1 MAKSKA
7 TKKFEKNK
15 LPEVLKQR
23 NAVKKVK
30 QRQKTSKKRK
40 TEDREYYN
48 DENASDDDSKTK
60 AQKKP
65 KVASATDGDLFDNMS
80 VEQFFQGGFE
90 VPSKPEKKDKKAK
103 KEKSG
108 KRKRDEEVEEDVDN
122 DENSGEEAEGDDA
135 IESHKDQLAALA
147 EKDPEFFK
155 YLQENDSELLDFKMA
170 EEQDLDEISDLEDED
185 DEPSSKKSKKNKLD
199 DGKSNIVKKSQVEQ
213 WEKSMKEQKSLRA
226 TREVVLAFRAAA
238 HVGEAE
244 EKNFKYSIANP
255 DVYHDLLV
263 LALKQI
269 PEVLNHHLPV
279 RELSNGRIRISTDS
293 SKFKTLTTLLKSH
306 SASLLHL
313 LSNLTDSSTTKL
325 VLNSTLQ
332 LLPYLLSFRRFLR
345 DFVKQI
351 VDIWSSPSTEDSAR
365 VTAYLVL
372 RKLIV
377 IGDQTLQE
385 ACLKSAYNGLLKGC
399 RGTTPHTLPSI
410 NLMKNGGIDL
420 FGIDE
425 DLSYILG
432 FGYIRQLAVHLRNSI
447 TNNSKESYKQVY
459 NWQYVHSLDFWSRVL
474 STHCDGLKQAEK
486 GKQSPL
492 HPLIYPL
499 VQVTLGAARL
509 IPTAQYFPLRL
520 HLIRSLI
527 RLSRHTGVYIPLA
540 SIILEMLSSN
550 EMKKAPKA
558 STLKPLDFAVIIRV
572 PKSYLRSRILQDG
585 LGDQI
590 VEVLSE
596 YFVLWATS
604 VAFPELVV
612 PPVVVVRKYLKKASG
627 PGTGNKNVRFNN
639 ALAGLVAR
647 LESNAK
653 WIEEKRREVS
663 FGPGRMDEVM
673 GFSKGLEWE
682 KSPLGVYVVT
692 QRNVRE
698 ERRRHLEEAKKEE
711 ERREK
716 KAKEKKAKKMAE
728 GADEDMSDDNDDSDG
743 SLGLDSDEDDKKV
756 KRREEKNRKEA
767 EEHGKNEEEEMGVE
781 EEAYEPEEEEDY
793 EATDTEDTDSI
804 DSGVLMLWGEV
815 FLEYFESL
823 DPNSGLASEAPTPRS
838 PIYQDENAR
847 ENSNC

>member
-15 LPEVLKQR
+15 LPKVIEQR
-23 NAVKKVK
+23 NAVKKIK
-30 QRQKTSKKRK
+30 QRLKTSKKRK

-48 DENASDDDSKTK
+48 DEQASDDEETK
-60 AQKKP
+60 KQKKT
-65 KVASATDGDLFDNMS
+65 KVASATDGDLFENMS

-90 VPSKPEKKDKKAK
+90 VPSQPTKEGKK

-108 KRKRDEEVEEDVDN
+108 KRKRSEA
-122 DENSGEEAEGDDA
+122 EEAAAAEEGSDSDEKQGGDA

-170 EEQDLDEISDLEDED
+170 EQDDLSAISDLEED
-185 DEPSSKKSKKNKLD
+185 DEEEAPSKKAKKGKADD
-199 DGKSNIVKKSQVEQ
+199 DGKSKIVKKAQIEQ
-213 WEKSMKEQKSLRA
+213 WEKSLKEQHSLRA

-263 LALKQI
+263 LALKRI

-279 RELSNGRIRISTDS
+279 KELPSGKIRISTDS
-293 SKFKTLTTLLKSH
+293 AKFKTLTTLLKSH
-306 SASLLHL
+306 SSSLLHL

-325 VLNSTLQ
+325 VLNSTLG
-332 LLPYLLSFRRFLR
+332 LIPYLLSFRRFLR
-345 DFVKQI
+345 DFVKQ
-351 VDIWSSPSTEDSAR
+351 VVEIWSSPSTEDSAR

-377 IGDQTLQE
+377 IGDSTLQE
-385 ACLKSAYNGLLKGC
+385 ACLKAAYNGLLKGC
-399 RGTTPHTLPSI
+399 RGTTTHTLPSI

-420 FGIDE
+420 FGVDE
-425 DLSYILG
+425 DLSYMLG

-474 STHCDGLKQAEK
+474 ATHCDGLKQAEK

-540 SIILEMLSSN
+540 SIILEILTSN
-550 EMKKAPKA
+550 EMKKPPKA
-558 STLKPLDFAVIIRV
+558 STLKPLDFATIIRV
-572 PKSYLRSRILQDG
+572 PKSYLRTRVLQDG
-585 LGDQI
+585 VGDQV

-604 VAFPELVV
+604 VAFPELIV
-612 PPVVVVRKYLKKASG
+612 PPVMIVRKYLKKASA

-653 WIEEKRREVS
+653 WIEEKRRDVN

-673 GFSKGLEWE
+673 GFSKRLEWE
-682 KSPLGVYVVT
+682 KSPLGVYVIT

-698 ERRRHLEEAKKEE
+698 ERGKNLEEAKKEE

-716 KAKEKKAKKMAE
+716 KEKESGKAKPNKGKKTKQVAE
-728 GADEDMSDDNDDSDG
+728 EEESDEDVSEDDDEE
-743 SLGLDSDEDDKKV
+743 SLEFDSDEDD
-756 KRREEKNRKEA
+756 E
-767 EEHGKNEEEEMGVE
+767 
-781 EEAYEPEEEEDY
+781 
-793 EATDTEDTDSI
+793 
-804 DSGVLMLWGEV
+804 
-815 FLEYFESL
+815 
-823 DPNSGLASEAPTPRS
+823 
-838 PIYQDENAR
+838 
-847 ENSNC
+847 

>member
-15 LPEVLKQR
+15 LTKVLEQR
-23 NAVKKVK
+23 NAVKKIK
-30 QRQKTSKKRK
+30 QRVKTSKKRK

-48 DENASDDDSKTK
+48 DEQASDDEEAKK
-60 AQKKP
+60 QQQQKKT
-65 KVASATDGDLFDNMS
+65 KVASATDGDLFENMS

-90 VPSKPEKKDKKAK
+90 VPSQPSKESKK

-108 KRKRDEEVEEDVDN
+108 KRKRDDAEQEAVAGED
-122 DENSGEEAEGDDA
+122 SGSEGEQGDDA
-135 IESHKDQLAALA
+135 IEGHKNQLAALA

-170 EEQDLDEISDLEDED
+170 EQDDLSAISDLEEDE
-185 DEPSSKKSKKNKLD
+185 EEEETTSKKGKKGKSED
-199 DGKSNIVKKSQVEQ
+199 DGKSKILKKAQIEQ
-213 WEKSMKEQKSLRA
+213 WEKSLKEQNSLRA

-263 LALKQI
+263 LALKRI

-279 RELSNGRIRISTDS
+279 KELPSGKIRISTDS
-293 SKFKTLTTLLKSH
+293 AKFKTLTTLLKSH
-306 SASLLHL
+306 SSSLLHL

-325 VLNSTLQ
+325 VLNSTLG
-332 LLPYLLSFRRFLR
+332 LIPYLLSFRRFLR
-345 DFVKQI
+345 DFVKQ
-351 VDIWSSPSTEDSAR
+351 VVEIWSSPSTEDSAR

-372 RKLIV
+372 RKIIV
-377 IGDQTLQE
+377 IGDSTLQE
-385 ACLKSAYNGLLKGC
+385 ACLKAAYNGLLKGC
-399 RGTTPHTLPSI
+399 RGTTTHTLPSI

-425 DLSYILG
+425 DLSYMLG

-474 STHCDGLKQAEK
+474 ATHCDGLKQAEK

-520 HLIRSLI
+520 HLVRSLI

-540 SIILEMLSSN
+540 SIILEILTSN
-550 EMKKAPKA
+550 EMKKPPKA
-558 STLKPLDFAVIIRV
+558 STLKPLDFATIIRV
-572 PKSYLRSRILQDG
+572 PKSYLRTRVLQDG
-585 LGDQI
+585 VGDQV

-604 VAFPELVV
+604 VAFPELIV
-612 PPVVVVRKYLKKASG
+612 PPVMIVRKYLKKASA

-639 ALAGLVAR
+639 ALAGLVTR

-653 WIEEKRREVS
+653 WIEEKRRDVN

-682 KSPLGVYVVT
+682 KSPLGVYVIT

-698 ERRRHLEEAKKEE
+698 ERRKNLEEAKKEE
-711 ERREK
+711 EQREK
-716 KAKEKKAKKMAE
+716 KEKESAKAKSNKGKKTKQIAE
-728 GADEDMSDDNDDSDG
+728 EEESDEDVSEDDDEE
-743 SLGLDSDEDDKKV
+743 SLEFDSDEDD
-756 KRREEKNRKEA
+756 E
-767 EEHGKNEEEEMGVE
+767 
-781 EEAYEPEEEEDY
+781 
-793 EATDTEDTDSI
+793 
-804 DSGVLMLWGEV
+804 
-815 FLEYFESL
+815 
-823 DPNSGLASEAPTPRS
+823 
-838 PIYQDENAR
+838 
-847 ENSNC
+847 

>member
-7 TKKFEKNK
+7 TKKFERKK
-15 LPEVLKQR
+15 LPKILEQR
-23 NAVKKVK
+23 NAVKKIK
-30 QRQKTSKKRK
+30 QKQHTSKKRK

-48 DENASDDDSKTK
+48 DENTPEDEAKT
-60 AQKKP
+60 QKKSKAAP
-65 KVASATDGDLFDNMS
+65 SATDGELFENMS

-90 VPSKPEKKDKKAK
+90 VPSKPETKVKKGKS
-103 KEKSG
+103 EKNG
-108 KRKRDEEVEEDVDN
+108 KRKREEVEDAVNDAEKSEDE
-122 DENSGEEAEGDDA
+122 DEEKDGDA

-155 YLQENDSELLDFKMA
+155 YLQENDSELLDFTMA
-170 EEQDLDEISDLEDED
+170 EQDDLGDLSGLDD
-185 DEPSSKKSKKNKLD
+185 DEAEQEAPKKSKKD
-199 DGKSNIVKKSQVEQ
+199 KSDERSKILKKSQVEQ

-226 TREVVLAFRAAA
+226 TKEVVLAFRAAA
-238 HVGEAE
+238 HVGEAD
-244 EKNFKYSIANP
+244 EKKFKYSIANP

-263 LALKQI
+263 LALKYI

-279 RELSNGRIRISTDS
+279 KELPNGRIRISTDS

-313 LSNLTDSSTTKL
+313 LSNLTDSSTTKM
-325 VLNSTLQ
+325 VLNSTLGII
-332 LLPYLLSFRRFLR
+332 PYLLSFRRFLR
-345 DFVKQI
+345 DFVKQV

-372 RKLIV
+372 RKLVV

-385 ACLKSAYNGLLKGC
+385 ACIKAAYNGLLKGC
-399 RGTTPHTLPSI
+399 RGTTTHTLPSI

-420 FGIDE
+420 FGVNE
-425 DLSYILG
+425 EVSYMLG

-474 STHCDGLKQAEK
+474 ATHCDGLKQAEK

-558 STLKPLDFAVIIRV
+558 STLKPLDFATIIRV
-572 PKSYLRSRILQDG
+572 PKSYLRSRTLQDG
-585 LGDQI
+585 VGDQI

-596 YFVLWATS
+596 FFVLWATS
-604 VAFPELVV
+604 VAFPELIV
-612 PPVVVVRKYLKKASG
+612 PPVVVVRKYLKKASAA
-627 PGTGNKNVRFNN
+627 GTGNKNARFNN
-639 ALAGLVAR
+639 ALAGLVTR

-653 WIEEKRREVS
+653 WIEEKRRDVS

-673 GFSKGLEWE
+673 GFSKELEWE

-698 ERRRHLEEAKKEE
+698 ERRKLLEEAKKEE
-711 ERREK
+711 EKREK
-716 KAKEKKAKKMAE
+716 KNKEKAREKGKKAKK
-728 GADEDMSDDNDDSDG
+728 
-743 SLGLDSDEDDKKV
+743 V
-756 KRREEKNRKEA
+756 V
-767 EEHGKNEEEEMGVE
+767 EEEEE
-781 EEAYEPEEEEDY
+781 ESDIDLSED
-793 EATDTEDTDSI
+793 DD
-804 DSGVLMLWGEV
+804 
-815 FLEYFESL
+815 ESL
-823 DPNSGLASEAPTPRS
+823 DIDSDD
-838 PIYQDENAR
+838 DE
-847 ENSNC
+847 

>member
-1 MAKSKA
+1 MAKSKS

-15 LPEVLKQR
+15 LTKVLEQR
-23 NAVKKVK
+23 NAVKKIK

-40 TEDREYYN
+40 AEDRDYYN
-48 DENASDDDSKTK
+48 DDNAPDNEPPK
-60 AQKKP
+60 AQKKA
-65 KVASATDGDLFDNMS
+65 KATSATDGDVFDDMS

-90 VPSKPEKKDKKAK
+90 LPANPEKKKDKG
-103 KEKSG
+103 G
-108 KRKRDEEVEEDVDN
+108 KRKRQEMEDAPD
-122 DENSGEEAEGDDA
+122 DDAGEAGTDGASQGDD
-135 IESHKDQLAALA
+135 IEGHKDQLAALA

-155 YLQENDSELLDFKMA
+155 YLQENDSELLDFTMA
-170 EEQDLDEISDLEDED
+170 EQDDLSAISDIEEEEDED
-185 DEPSSKKSKKNKLD
+185 EPKSSKKAKK
-199 DGKSNIVKKSQVEQ
+199 GKSEEADKSSNVVKKERLEQ
-213 WEKSMKEQKSLRA
+213 WEKSLKEQKSLRA

-238 HVGEAE
+238 HVGEAD
-244 EKNFKYSIANP
+244 EKKFKYSIANP

-263 LALKQI
+263 LALKHI

-279 RELSNGRIRISTDS
+279 KELPNGRIRIATDS

-313 LSNLTDSSTTKL
+313 LTNLTDSATTKM
-325 VLNSTLQ
+325 VLNSTVN

-345 DFVKQI
+345 DFVKQ
-351 VDIWSSPSTEDSAR
+351 VVEIWSSPSTEDTAR
-365 VTAYLVL
+365 VTAYLVI
-372 RKLIV
+372 RKLVV
-377 IGDQTLQE
+377 IGDHSLQE
-385 ACLKSAYNGLLKGC
+385 ACLKAAYNGLLKGC
-399 RGTTPHTLPSI
+399 RATTPYTLPSI
-410 NLMKNGGIDL
+410 NMMKNGGVDL

-425 DLSYILG
+425 DLSYMLG

-474 STHCDGLKQAEK
+474 ATHCDGLKQAET
-486 GKQSPL
+486 GRQSSL

-509 IPTAQYFPLRL
+509 IPTAQYFPLRI
-520 HLIRSLI
+520 HLVRSLI

-540 SIILEMLSSN
+540 SVVLEMLSSN

-558 STLKPLDFAVIIRV
+558 STLKPLDFATSIRV
-572 PKSYLRSRILQDG
+572 PKSYLRSRVLQDG

-596 YFVLWATS
+596 CFVLWATS

-612 PPVVVVRKYLKKASG
+612 PPIVVLRKYLKKASG
-627 PGTGNKNVRFNN
+627 PGIGNKNVRFNN
-639 ALAGLVAR
+639 ALAGLVTR

-653 WIEEKRREVS
+653 WIEDKRRDVS

-692 QRNVRE
+692 QRSVRE
-698 ERRRHLEEAKKEE
+698 ERRKHLEEAKKED

-716 KAKEKKAKKMAE
+716 EQKAKSKKTKGKPE
-728 GADEDMSDDNDDSDG
+728 TPVDGESDEDMSEDSDG
-743 SLGLDSDEDDKKV
+743 DDDSLELDSDDD
-756 KRREEKNRKEA
+756 E
-767 EEHGKNEEEEMGVE
+767 
-781 EEAYEPEEEEDY
+781 
-793 EATDTEDTDSI
+793 
-804 DSGVLMLWGEV
+804 
-815 FLEYFESL
+815 
-823 DPNSGLASEAPTPRS
+823 
-838 PIYQDENAR
+838 
-847 ENSNC
+847 

>member
-15 LPEVLKQR
+15 LTKVLEQR
-23 NAVKKVK
+23 NAVKKIK
-30 QRQKTSKKRK
+30 QKQKTSKKRK

-48 DENASDDDSKTK
+48 DEEASDDETK
-60 AQKKP
+60 KQKKT
-65 KVASATDGDLFDNMS
+65 KVASATDGDLFENMS

-90 VPSKPEKKDKKAK
+90 VPSQPAKKEK

-108 KRKRDEEVEEDVDN
+108 KRKRGEETEEAVGGQGSGSDEEH
-122 DENSGEEAEGDDA
+122 EGDT
-135 IESHKDQLAALA
+135 IEGHKDQLAALA

-170 EEQDLDEISDLEDED
+170 EQDDLSAISDLEENEEEEAPSKKGKKGKAED
-185 DEPSSKKSKKNKLD
+185 DEKSK
-199 DGKSNIVKKSQVEQ
+199 IVKKSQIEQ
-213 WEKSMKEQKSLRA
+213 WEKSLKEQHSLRA

-263 LALKQI
+263 LALKRI

-279 RELSNGRIRISTDS
+279 KELPSGKIRISTDS
-293 SKFKTLTTLLKSH
+293 TKFKTLTTLLKSH
-306 SASLLHL
+306 SSSLLHL

-325 VLNSTLQ
+325 VLNSTLG
-332 LLPYLLSFRRFLR
+332 LIPYLLSFRRFLR
-345 DFVKQI
+345 DFVKQ
-351 VDIWSSPSTEDSAR
+351 VVEIWSSPSTEDSAR

-377 IGDQTLQE
+377 IGDSTLQE
-385 ACLKSAYNGLLKGC
+385 ACLKAAYNGLLKGC
-399 RGTTPHTLPSI
+399 RGTTTHTLPSI

-420 FGIDE
+420 FGVDE
-425 DLSYILG
+425 ELSYMLG

-474 STHCDGLKQAEK
+474 ATHCDGLKQAEK

-520 HLIRSLI
+520 HLVRSLI

-540 SIILEMLSSN
+540 SIILEMLTSN
-550 EMKKAPKA
+550 EMKKPPKA
-558 STLKPLDFAVIIRV
+558 STLKPLDFATIIRV
-572 PKSYLRSRILQDG
+572 PKSYLRTRVLQDG
-585 LGDQI
+585 VGDQI

-604 VAFPELVV
+604 VAFPELIV
-612 PPVVVVRKYLKKASG
+612 PPVIIVRKYLKKASA

-639 ALAGLVAR
+639 ALAGLITR

-653 WIEEKRREVS
+653 WIEEKRRDVN

-692 QRNVRE
+692 QRSVRE
-698 ERRRHLEEAKKEE
+698 ERRKNLEEAKKEE
-711 ERREK
+711 EKREK
-716 KAKEKKAKKMAE
+716 KEKESGKAKPKNGKKAKQIVE
-728 GADEDMSDDNDDSDG
+728 EEE
-743 SLGLDSDEDDKKV
+743 SDEDIS
-756 KRREEKNRKEA
+756 
-767 EEHGKNEEEEMGVE
+767 
-781 EEAYEPEEEEDY
+781 EDDD
-793 EATDTEDTDSI
+793 E
-804 DSGVLMLWGEV
+804 
-815 FLEYFESL
+815 ESL
-823 DPNSGLASEAPTPRS
+823 EFDSDDD
-838 PIYQDENAR
+838 DE
-847 ENSNC
+847 

>member
-15 LPEVLKQR
+15 LTKVLEQR
-23 NAVKKVK
+23 NAVKKIK
-30 QRQKTSKKRK
+30 QRVKTSKKRK

-48 DENASDDDSKTK
+48 DEQASGDDEEAEKK
-60 AQKKP
+60 KKKP
-65 KVASATDGDLFDNMS
+65 KGASATDGELFENMS

-90 VPSKPEKKDKKAK
+90 VPSQPAKESKK

-108 KRKRDEEVEEDVDN
+108 KRKRDETE
-122 DENSGEEAEGDDA
+122 GEAIAEGGSDSEGEGSDT
-135 IESHKDQLAALA
+135 IEGHKDQLAALA

-170 EEQDLDEISDLEDED
+170 EQDDLSAISDLEDD
-185 DEPSSKKSKKNKLD
+185 DEEEEEVPSKKGKKGKAEGDDKSK
-199 DGKSNIVKKSQVEQ
+199 IVKKAQIEQ
-213 WEKSMKEQKSLRA
+213 WEKSLKEQNSLRA

-263 LALKQI
+263 LALKRI

-279 RELSNGRIRISTDS
+279 KELPSGKIRISTDS
-293 SKFKTLTTLLKSH
+293 AKFKTLTTLLKSH
-306 SASLLHL
+306 SSSLLHL

-325 VLNSTLQ
+325 VLNSTLG
-332 LLPYLLSFRRFLR
+332 LIPYLLSFRRFLR
-345 DFVKQI
+345 DFVKQ
-351 VDIWSSPSTEDSAR
+351 VVEIWSSPSTEDSAR

-372 RKLIV
+372 RKLVV
-377 IGDQTLQE
+377 IGDSTLQE
-385 ACLKSAYNGLLKGC
+385 ACLKAAYNGLLKGC
-399 RGTTPHTLPSI
+399 RGTTTHTLPSI

-420 FGIDE
+420 FGVDE
-425 DLSYILG
+425 DLSYMLG
-432 FGYIRQLAVHLRNSI
+432 FSYIRQLAVHLRNSI

-474 STHCDGLKQAEK
+474 ATHCDGLKQAEK

-520 HLIRSLI
+520 HLVRSLI
-527 RLSRHTGVYIPLA
+527 RLSRHTGTYIPLA
-540 SIILEMLSSN
+540 SIILEILTSN

-558 STLKPLDFAVIIRV
+558 STLKPLDFATIIRV
-572 PKSYLRSRILQDG
+572 PKSYLRTRVLQDG
-585 LGDQI
+585 VGDQV

-596 YFVLWATS
+596 FFVLWATS
-604 VAFPELVV
+604 VAFPELIV
-612 PPVVVVRKYLKKASG
+612 PPVMIVRKYLKKASA

-639 ALAGLVAR
+639 ALAGLVTR

-653 WIEEKRREVS
+653 WIEEKRRDVN

-673 GFSKGLEWE
+673 GFSKSLEWE
-682 KSPLGVYVVT
+682 KSPL
-692 QRNVRE
+692 
-698 ERRRHLEEAKKEE
+698 EE
-711 ERREK
+711 EES
-716 KAKEKKAKKMAE
+716 
-728 GADEDMSDDNDDSDG
+728 DEDISDDDDEE
-743 SLGLDSDEDDKKV
+743 SLQFESDEDD
-756 KRREEKNRKEA
+756 E
-767 EEHGKNEEEEMGVE
+767 
-781 EEAYEPEEEEDY
+781 
-793 EATDTEDTDSI
+793 
-804 DSGVLMLWGEV
+804 
-815 FLEYFESL
+815 
-823 DPNSGLASEAPTPRS
+823 
-838 PIYQDENAR
+838 
-847 ENSNC
+847 

>member
-15 LPEVLKQR
+15 LPKILEQR
-23 NAVKKVK
+23 NAVKKIK
-30 QRQKTSKKRK
+30 QRHNTSKKRK

-48 DENASDDDSKTK
+48 DENAPDDDSKT
-60 AQKKP
+60 QKKP
-65 KVASATDGDLFDNMS
+65 KVASATDGDLFENMS

-90 VPSKPEKKDKKAK
+90 VPSKPEKKDKKQSK

-108 KRKRDEEVEEDVDN
+108 KRKRDEDAVEDVNGTDSAEEGEG
-122 DENSGEEAEGDDA
+122 ENA

-170 EEQDLDEISDLEDED
+170 EEQDLDEISDLEEED
-185 DEPSSKKSKKNKLD
+185 DKPSSKKSKKDKSD
-199 DGKSNIVKKSQVEQ
+199 EGKSNLVKKSQVEQ

-279 RELSNGRIRISTDS
+279 KELSNGRIRISTDS

-325 VLNSTLQ
+325 VLNSTLH
-332 LLPYLLSFRRFLR
+332 LVPYLLSFRRFLR

-425 DLSYILG
+425 DLSYMLG

-572 PKSYLRSRILQDG
+572 PKSYLRTRILQDG
-585 LGDQI
+585 VGDQI

-612 PPVVVVRKYLKKASG
+612 PPVVVVRKYLKKASVG
-627 PGTGNKNVRFNN
+627 DGNKNVRFNN

-698 ERRRHLEEAKKEE
+698 ERRKQLEEAKKEE

-716 KAKEKKAKKMAE
+716 KAKEKKAKKQAE
-728 GADEDMSDDNDDSDG
+728 EEESDEDMSDDNDDSDE
-743 SLGLDSDEDDKKV
+743 SLDLDSDED
-756 KRREEKNRKEA
+756 
-767 EEHGKNEEEEMGVE
+767 NE
-781 EEAYEPEEEEDY
+781 
-793 EATDTEDTDSI
+793 
-804 DSGVLMLWGEV
+804 
-815 FLEYFESL
+815 
-823 DPNSGLASEAPTPRS
+823 
-838 PIYQDENAR
+838 
-847 ENSNC
+847 

>member
-1 MAKSKA
+1 MAKSKS

-15 LPEVLKQR
+15 LPKVLEQR
-23 NAVKKVK
+23 NAVKKIK

-48 DENASDDDSKTK
+48 DEEASDDEAKK
-60 AQKKP
+60 QKKT
-65 KVASATDGDLFDNMS
+65 KVASATDGDLFENMS

-90 VPSKPEKKDKKAK
+90 VPSQPAKKEKK

-108 KRKRDEEVEEDVDN
+108 KRKRDEEEATAGGEGPGSDD
-122 DENSGEEAEGDDA
+122 EEAGDTIEG
-135 IESHKDQLAALA
+135 HKDQLAALA

-170 EEQDLDEISDLEDED
+170 EQDDLSAISDLEED
-185 DEPSSKKSKKNKLD
+185 DEEEAPSKKGKKGKVEE
-199 DGKSNIVKKSQVEQ
+199 DGKSKIVKKAQIEQ
-213 WEKSMKEQKSLRA
+213 WEKSLKEQHSLRA

-263 LALKQI
+263 LALKRI
-269 PEVLNHHLPV
+269 PDVLNHHLPV
-279 RELSNGRIRISTDS
+279 KELPSGKIRISTDS
-293 SKFKTLTTLLKSH
+293 TKFKTLTTLLKSH
-306 SASLLHL
+306 SSSLLHF

-325 VLNSTLQ
+325 VLNSTLG
-332 LLPYLLSFRRFLR
+332 LIPYLLSFRRFLR
-345 DFVKQI
+345 DFVKQ
-351 VDIWSSPSTEDSAR
+351 VVEIWSSPSTEDSAR

-385 ACLKSAYNGLLKGC
+385 ACLKAAYNGLLKGC
-399 RGTTPHTLPSI
+399 RGTTTHTLPSI
-410 NLMKNGGIDL
+410 NLMKNGGVDL
-420 FGIDE
+420 FGVDE
-425 DLSYILG
+425 ELSYMLG

-447 TNNSKESYKQVY
+447 TNNAKESYKQVY

-474 STHCDGLKQAEK
+474 ATHCDGLKQAEK

-540 SIILEMLSSN
+540 SIILEMLTSN
-550 EMKKAPKA
+550 EMKKPPKA
-558 STLKPLDFAVIIRV
+558 STLKPLDFATIIRA
-572 PKSYLRSRILQDG
+572 PKSYLRTRVLQDG
-585 LGDQI
+585 VGDQI

-604 VAFPELVV
+604 VAFPELIV
-612 PPVVVVRKYLKKASG
+612 PPVMIVRKYLKKASA

-639 ALAGLVAR
+639 ALAGLVTR

-653 WIEEKRREVS
+653 WIEEKRRDVS

-698 ERRRHLEEAKKEE
+698 ERRKNLEEAKKEE
-711 ERREK
+711 EKREK
-716 KAKEKKAKKMAE
+716 KDKESGKAKSKSGKKTKQVVDE
-728 GADEDMSDDNDDSDG
+728 EESDEDVSEDDDEE
-743 SLGLDSDEDDKKV
+743 SLEFDSDEDDE
-756 KRREEKNRKEA
+756 R
-767 EEHGKNEEEEMGVE
+767 
-781 EEAYEPEEEEDY
+781 
-793 EATDTEDTDSI
+793 
-804 DSGVLMLWGEV
+804 
-815 FLEYFESL
+815 
-823 DPNSGLASEAPTPRS
+823 
-838 PIYQDENAR
+838 PIV
-847 ENSNC
+847 

>member
-7 TKKFEKNK
+7 TKKFEKKK
-15 LPEVLKQR
+15 LPKVLEQR
-23 NAVKKVK
+23 NAVKKIK

-48 DENASDDDSKTK
+48 DEHASDDELAKS
-60 AQKKP
+60 QKKA
-65 KVASATDGDLFDNMS
+65 KVASATEGDLFEGMS

-90 VPSKPEKKDKKAK
+90 VPSKPDKPTKKDK

-108 KRKRDEEVEEDVDN
+108 KRKRDEVEDVAAD
-122 DENSGEEAEGDDA
+122 GEVSEDDA

-155 YLQENDSELLDFKMA
+155 FLQENDSELLDFQMA
-170 EEQDLDEISDLEDED
+170 EQDDLSAISDLEE
-185 DEPSSKKSKKNKLD
+185 EEETQSSKKKKSKPEDKD
-199 DGKSNIVKKSQVEQ
+199 KSNIVKKSQLEQ
-213 WEKSMKEQKSLRA
+213 WEKSLQEQKSLRA

-244 EKNFKYSIANP
+244 EKKFKYSIANP

-279 RELSNGRIRISTDS
+279 KELSNGRTRIPTDS

-313 LSNLTDSSTTKL
+313 LSNLTDSATTKM
-325 VLNSTLQ
+325 VLNSTLG

-345 DFVKQI
+345 DFIKQ
-351 VDIWSSPSTEDSAR
+351 VVEIWTSPSTEDSAR
-365 VTAYLVL
+365 VTAYLTL
-372 RKLIV
+372 RRLIV
-377 IGDQTLQE
+377 IGDQSLQE
-385 ACLKSAYNGLLKGC
+385 ACLKAAYNGLLKGC
-399 RGTTPHTLPSI
+399 RGTTPHTLPGI
-410 NLMKNGGIDL
+410 NMMKNGGVDL
-420 FGIDE
+420 FGVDE
-425 DLSYILG
+425 ELSYMLG

-474 STHCDGLKQAEK
+474 ATHCDGMKQAET

-509 IPTAQYFPLRL
+509 IPTAQYFPLRI

-540 SIILEMLSSN
+540 SIILEMFSSN

-558 STLKPLDFAVIIRV
+558 STLKPLDFATIIRV
-572 PKSYLRSRILQDG
+572 PKSYLRSRVLQDG

-590 VEVLSE
+590 IEVLSE

-612 PPVVVVRKYLKKASG
+612 PPVVMLRKYLKKASAAG
-627 PGTGNKNVRFNN
+627 SGNRNVRFNN
-639 ALAGLVAR
+639 ALAGLVTR
-647 LESNAK
+647 LESNAR
-653 WIEEKRREVS
+653 WIEEKRRDVS

-698 ERRRHLEEAKKEE
+698 ERRKNLEEAKKEE

-716 KAKEKKAKKMAE
+716 KEKESAKEKGKKGKKAKAVE
-728 GADEDMSDDNDDSDG
+728 EETDEEMSEDFEDDG
-743 SLGLDSDEDDKKV
+743 SLDLDRDDDDDDE
-756 KRREEKNRKEA
+756 
-767 EEHGKNEEEEMGVE
+767 
-781 EEAYEPEEEEDY
+781 
-793 EATDTEDTDSI
+793 S
-804 DSGVLMLWGEV
+804 S
-815 FLEYFESL
+815 
-823 DPNSGLASEAPTPRS
+823 AS
-838 PIYQDENAR
+838 
-847 ENSNC
+847 